1 MPQKAAPRGVF
12 APLFDVVV
20 WHWSCESSHAEG
32 SHFSQHR
39 EGAVSEG
46 RKRIIRI
53 VVAGLGLTALLALQ
67 PESPRLVASAWAR
80 GEAARGPVV
89 RKLILSDQARRYLAL
104 QYRSYSTEFMGCMI
118 GETRGSAVVVRRIAP
133 ADVEPRH
140 STPTRVVPHQT
151 CEDAGWSGTVGM
163 IHSHPSGERCWY
175 FFPGTQVASS
185 DGQSFAGQPYPVDAI
200 MCGDH
205 VVWINRD
212 MAEAQLPLV
221 ADSVRQPFA
230 PVTR

>member
-1 MPQKAAPRGVF
+1 MSWAHNNPAS
-12 APLFDVVV
+12 LFGIGLAL
-20 WHWSCESSHAEG
+20 CRTRKSSPFGTIARV
-32 SHFSQHR
+32 SR
-39 EGAVSEG
+39 ERGAVKEG
-46 RKRIIRI
+46 RKRIIRT
-53 VVAGLGLTALLALQ
+53 VVAALGLTALLALQ
-67 PESPRLVASAWAR
+67 PESARLVESAWAR
-80 GEAARGPVV
+80 GEAARGPVM

-185 DGQSFAGQPYPVDAI
+185 DGQSFASQPYPVDPI
-200 MCGDH
+200 M
-205 VVWINRD
+205 
-212 MAEAQLPLV
+212 
-221 ADSVRQPFA
+221 F
-230 PVTR
+230 